1 MNIPSENPSIILSDD
16 VTIAGNLMPLIFFS
30 DGTLRW
36 SNGGDERRLILEK
49 EVLGVS
55 IDGSK
60 IILRC
65 VVENGG
71 GGFLC
76 CVTTETLV
84 RKSFVFQL
92 PDDSVTVWFQKLRE
106 FINSLGRPKRL
117 LVLVNPYGG
126 QKAALKIFVEIV
138 KPLLK
143 DAETEFTLK
152 GPYFILALPVWLET
166 CM

>member
-152 GPYFILALPVWLET
+152 GDKWPTAKR
-166 CM
+166 